1 MIVVSNAQREN
12 LVGKAATLI
21 GYAGDGAEPR
31 IDYRESRPMMDY
43 RWSWLDLLNW
53 FRRGGHVAWDCST
66 AVTLL
71 FKYAG
76 LRDPN
81 GFGYDGYGNTDSL
94 YNHLPHYSNVED
106 AHPGALII
114 FGEDPTVHVAML
126 MERNGA
132 DPWLFSHGQ
141 QGGPFHI
148 LLSAERQ
155 NHVWQAETWLDI
167 GHL

>member
-1 MIVVSNAQREN
+1 MVSNAQREN
-12 LVGKAATLI
+12 LVAKAHTLI
-21 GYAGDGAEPR
+21 DYGGDSLRPR
-31 IDYRESRPMMDY
+31 IDYRESRPMDDY
-43 RWSWLDLLNW
+43 TWSWAQLMAT
-53 FRRGGHVAWDCST
+53 FRRGGHVEWDCST

-81 GFGYDGYGNTDSL
+81 GLGYDGSGNTDTL
-94 YNHLPHYSNVED
+94 YNHLPHYYKVED
-106 AHPGALII
+106 AHPGALLI
-114 FGEDPTVHVAML
+114 FGEDPTVHVCML
-126 MERNGA
+126 TERDGT

-148 LLSAERQ
+148 QLSAERQ
-155 NHVWQAETWLDI
+155 NHVGQAETWLDI